1 MNTQS
6 SKFLGSLFI
15 LFLLLLAGFAS
26 ADNYTEV
33 PTPEPIDPFDW
44 NDLLEEEYEEPVDW
58 EEIDISES
66 LDWDEPVPSPETEPA
81 PETDT
86 APVENLEYEI
96 SLANG
101 AVYGV
106 GLNEEEGLLEFESIS
121 SIESVEEDFFGSWAD
136 FDIDFELS
144 TANGAIFGE
153 GLASEE
159 GPPVIE
165 ALSTIEPVLIVEK
178 SENEIEQ
185 DNFEFSTAN
194 GAIFGESLSILEEEF
209 QSGISPFMLQV
220 EEPVSEIEKKGAQ
233 VTTPSGSQEIT
244 DEGPTLATP
253 NYDGATGT
261 KPGAQVLLPDK
272 DKKPT

>member
-1 MNTQS
+1 
-6 SKFLGSLFI
+6 LSLLKRI
-15 LFLLLLAGFAS
+15 
-26 ADNYTEV
+26 
-33 PTPEPIDPFDW
+33 
-44 NDLLEEEYEEPVDW
+44 
-58 EEIDISES
+58 
-66 LDWDEPVPSPETEPA
+66 
-81 PETDT
+81 
-86 APVENLEYEI
+86 
-96 SLANG
+96 
-101 AVYGV
+101 
-106 GLNEEEGLLEFESIS
+106 
-121 SIESVEEDFFGSWAD
+121 FFGSWAD

-220 EEPVSEIEKKGAQ
+220 EEPVSEIERK
-233 VTTPSGSQEIT
+233 VPR
-244 DEGPTLATP
+244 LL
-253 NYDGATGT
+253 
-261 KPGAQVLLPDK
+261 LLPVLRR
-272 DKKPT
+272 